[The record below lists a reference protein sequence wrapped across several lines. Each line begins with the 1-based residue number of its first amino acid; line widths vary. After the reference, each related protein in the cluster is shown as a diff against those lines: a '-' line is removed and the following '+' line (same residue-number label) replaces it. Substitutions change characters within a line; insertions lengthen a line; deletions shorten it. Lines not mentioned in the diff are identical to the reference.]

1 MDKVVQ
7 TASELGFLESLVNYG
22 ALGVMAIAMATALWF
37 LLKRVLKAEDDLK
50 EKVDNLQKEMNEY
63 IRDDQSKM
71 REVIEHNSRA
81 MSELR
86 EVIIRSKY
94 EN

>member
-1 MDKVVQ
+1 MEKVVQ
-7 TASELGFLESLVNYG
+7 TATELGFLESLVNYG

-50 EKVDNLQKEMNEY
+50 EKVDNLQREMNEY
-63 IRDDQSKM
+63 IRNDQSKM

-86 EVIIRSKY
+86 EAIFKAKY
-94 EN
+94 DN